1 MVCGL
6 KHSDFRRFSRAMCR
20 VAMAMCSASAVISD
34 CESVQSRYSLCNQ
47 RPRGTHSHP
56 GQWKS
61 ELKQFLLKYSEIPRS
76 SCACKACE
84 RSIRRGLHGKF
95 KGEFGL
101 NKTPKKKRNVTVYK
115 VVAKRLNLVVLILQM
130 SV

>member
-47 RPRGTHSHP
+47 CPRGTHSHP

-61 ELKQFLLKYSEIPRS
+61 ELKQFLLRYPGAHVPAKPVS
-76 SCACKACE
+76 
-84 RSIRRGLHGKF
+84 
-95 KGEFGL
+95 
-101 NKTPKKKRNVTVYK
+101 
-115 VVAKRLNLVVLILQM
+115 VAFDGDCMANSKENLD
-130 SV
+130 